1 MGMSTITIQDMRRA
15 IAERLPPEVGFTRME
30 FEGPAIAIFV
40 RNPEVLLDQ
49 GYVIADIV
57 TTIKKRIVVR
67 PDPEVRRP
75 EKEVERELEALVPK
89 EAGLTSIT
97 FDPSVGEVIIEARK
111 PGLVIGKNGALMKEI
126 VRRTKWKPRI
136 LRAPSRPSKVMKL
149 YHGILYHEARER
161 ERILR
166 SVGER
171 AFRPPLF
178 EVGEVTVTCL
188 GGFREVGRSAILV
201 RTKESSI
208 LLDCGLN
215 PGAGDSPE
223 AFPKLNDP
231 RLDLADLDAVVV
243 THAHLDHCA
252 LVPYLFKYGYD
263 GPVYCTPPTAHL
275 MTLLQMDFLKVM
287 KEQGR
292 MPPYDIKHVRETILH
307 TITLNYGVVT
317 DITPDVKLTFYN
329 AGHILGSAMVHLHIG
344 RGFHNIVYTGDFK
357 FGRTMLLEPAACQF
371 PRVETLIMECTYGG
385 ETVPSRAEAE
395 EAFVHVINETLRRG
409 GKALIPVPAVGRA
422 QEMMLVL
429 DRYMREGKLM
439 EAPVYVDGMIS
450 EATAIHVTFSDFLAS
465 KVKASI
471 QHGDHNP
478 FESEFFTVVEHP
490 SERQAIIDGPPCIIL
505 ASSGML
511 EGGPSVEYFKGLA
524 EDEKNTLIFVSYQ
537 IEGTLGGKIVRGL
550 REVETRTEDGKVR
563 ILKVKMQVES
573 IEGFTG
579 HSDGR
584 QLVAFLYNI
593 QPKPR
598 LVLLGH
604 GERTRCTRMEAL
616 VNNVLKKK
624 LNKPKM
630 RALAPANLETIRLA

>member
-1 MGMSTITIQDMRRA
+1 
-15 IAERLPPEVGFTRME
+15 
-30 FEGPAIAIFV
+30 
-40 RNPEVLLDQ
+40 
-49 GYVIADIV
+49 
-57 TTIKKRIVVR
+57 
-67 PDPEVRRP
+67 
-75 EKEVERELEALVPK
+75 
-89 EAGLTSIT
+89 
-97 FDPSVGEVIIEARK
+97 
-111 PGLVIGKNGALMKEI
+111 
-126 VRRTKWKPRI
+126 
-136 LRAPSRPSKVMKL
+136 
-149 YHGILYHEARER
+149 
-161 ERILR
+161 
-166 SVGER
+166 
-171 AFRPPLF
+171 
-178 EVGEVTVTCL
+178 
-188 GGFREVGRSAILV
+188 
-201 RTKESSI
+201 
-208 LLDCGLN
+208 
-215 PGAGDSPE
+215 
-223 AFPKLNDP
+223 
-231 RLDLADLDAVVV
+231 
-243 THAHLDHCA
+243 
-252 LVPYLFKYGYD
+252 
-263 GPVYCTPPTAHL
+263 
-275 MTLLQMDFLKVM
+275 
-287 KEQGR
+287 
-292 MPPYDIKHVRETILH
+292 
-307 TITLNYGVVT
+307 
-317 DITPDVKLTFYN
+317 
-329 AGHILGSAMVHLHIG
+329 
-344 RGFHNIVYTGDFK
+344 
-357 FGRTMLLEPAACQF
+357 MLLEPAACQF

>member
-1 MGMSTITIQDMRRA
+1 MSQMSIQDMRNY
-15 IAERLPPEVGFTRME
+15 IVEKLPPEAGFTRME

-40 RNPEVLLDQ
+40 KHPEVLLDH

-67 PDPEVRRP
+67 PDPEERRP
-75 EKEVERELEALVPK
+75 EKEVEREILSLVPK
-89 EAGLTSIT
+89 EAEITRIT

-111 PGLVIGKNGALMKEI
+111 PGLVIGKNGSLMKEI

-136 LRAPSRPSKVMKL
+136 LRSPPRPSKTL
-149 YHGILYHEARER
+149 SIYHGIIYTEARER

-166 SVGER
+166 MVGER
-171 AFRPPLF
+171 AFRPPFF
-178 EVGEVTVTCL
+178 EVGEVTITCL

-201 RTKESSI
+201 RTRESSV

-215 PGAGDSPE
+215 PGAMGTPNAFPRLDSPE
-223 AFPKLNDP
+223 
-231 RLDLADLDAVVV
+231 LDLSSLDAVVV

-275 MTLLQMDFLKVM
+275 MTLLQMDFLKVL
-287 KEQGR
+287 KEQGQV
-292 MPPYDIKHVRETILH
+292 PPYDARHVKETILH
-307 TITLNYGVVT
+307 TIPLGYGVVT
-317 DITPDVKLTFYN
+317 DITPDIKLTFYN
-329 AGHILGSAMVHLHIG
+329 AGHILGSAIVHLHIG

-357 FGRTMLLEPAACQF
+357 FGRTMLLEPAAREF

-385 ETVPSRAEAE
+385 EQVPSRAEAE
-395 EAFVHVINETLRRG
+395 AAFVSVINETLEKG
-409 GKALIPVPAVGRA
+409 GKVLIPVPAVGRA
-422 QEMMLVL
+422 QEMMLVI
-429 DRYMREGKLM
+429 DRYMREGKLV
-439 EAPVYVDGMIS
+439 EAPVYIDGMIS
-450 EATAIHVTFSDFLAS
+450 EATAIHITFADFLAS
-465 KVKASI
+465 KVRSSI

-478 FESEFFTVVEHP
+478 FESEYFTIVDHP
-490 SERQAIIDGPPCIIL
+490 SERQAIIEGPPCIIL

-524 EDEKNTLIFVSYQ
+524 EDPKNTLVFVSYQ

-550 REVETRTEDGKVR
+550 REVEAREGDKIR
-563 ILKVKMQVES
+563 IIKIRMRVEA

-584 QLVAFLYNI
+584 QLVSFLYNI

-598 LVLLGH
+598 LIVLCH
-604 GERTRCTRMEAL
+604 GERSRCLRMEDYINTTL
-616 VNNVLKKK
+616 RKK
-624 LNKPKM
+624 LGKPKLK
-630 RALAPANLETIRLA
+630 AIAPPVLETIRLA

>member
-1 MGMSTITIQDMRRA
+1 MSEMTIQDMRKV

-40 RNPEVLLDQ
+40 KNPEVLIDQ
-49 GYVIADIV
+49 GYVIAEIV
-57 TTIKKRIVVR
+57 MTIKKRIVVR
-67 PDPEVRRP
+67 PDPEVRKP
-75 EKEVERELEALVPK
+75 EQEAEREIEALVPE

-126 VRRTKWKPRI
+126 IRRTKWRPRI
-136 LRAPSRPSKVMKL
+136 IRAPFKPSKMMKL
-149 YHGILYHEARER
+149 YYGVIYHETRER

-166 SVGER
+166 AVGER

-178 EVGEVTVTCL
+178 QAGEVTITCL

-201 RTKESSI
+201 KTRESSI

-215 PGAGDSPE
+215 PGAGRTPE
-223 AFPKLNDP
+223 AYPRLDDP
-231 RLDLADLDAVVV
+231 RLDLSDLDAVVI

-275 MTLLQMDFLKVM
+275 MVLLQSDFLKVM
-287 KEQGR
+287 KEQGQV
-292 MPPYDIKHVRETILH
+292 PPYDEKHVKDAILH

-357 FGRTMLLEPAACQF
+357 FGRTMLFEPAAHEF

-385 ETVPSRAEAE
+385 ESVPPRTEAE
-395 EAFVHVINETLRRG
+395 GAFVHVVNETLRRG
-409 GKALIPVPAVGRA
+409 GKALIPVPAMGRA
-422 QEMMLVL
+422 QEMMLVI
-429 DRYMREGKLM
+429 DKYMREGKLI
-439 EAPVYVDGMIS
+439 EAPVYIDGMIS
-450 EATAIHVTFSDFLAS
+450 EATAIHVAFSDFLSS
-465 KVKASI
+465 KVKTSI

-478 FESEFFTVVEHP
+478 FESEYFTTVDHP
-490 SERQAIIDGPPCIIL
+490 SERQAIIEGPPCIIL

-537 IEGTLGGKIVRGL
+537 IEGTLGGRIVRGL

-563 ILKVKMQVES
+563 IIRLKMDVQS

-579 HSDGR
+579 HSDFK
-584 QLVAFLYNI
+584 QLTAFLYNI

-598 LVLLGH
+598 LILFGH
-604 GERTRCTRMEAL
+604 GEKNRCATMENFVNARLRT
-616 VNNVLKKK
+616 K
-624 LNKPKM
+624 LGKTWM
-630 RALAPANLETIRLA
+630 RALAPANLETIRVA